1 MQTEAIDYH
10 IQQFHFM
17 SEAERKAHRQ
27 LQKIV
32 LNSFLERFPLQPIKR
47 EHRIVPGVIL
57 DGTQLS
63 TVRGPTNGVH
73 FDESFN
79 GRHQKGSYNQ
89 RQINLHQ
96 EWIEKI
102 LEDGMFKLD
111 STQCSSLQGQS
122 CMLG

>member
-1 MQTEAIDYH
+1 MEVIDNH

-27 LQKIV
+27 LQNLV
-32 LNSFLERFPLQPIKR
+32 VNSFLERFPLQPIKR
-47 EHRIVPGVIL
+47 VHRIVPGVIL

-63 TVRGPTNGVH
+63 TVRGTKNGVH

-102 LEDGMFKLD
+102 LEDGMFKRD